1 MNLIIQPDDGLTPLL
16 QAIRHA
22 KNKIDILIFRFDRPE
37 LEKALEAAVARG
49 VVVRALIAHT
59 NRGGEK
65 RLRKLELRMLAAGV
79 SVSRTATDLLRYH
92 GKMMVVDDELYVFGF
107 NYTKLDIEKSRSF
120 GIITKDAKL
129 IKEATTLFEA
139 DTTRQPYVSGYD
151 RLVVSPES
159 SRKILK
165 EFIEGAK
172 KQLLIYD
179 AKISDR
185 SMLKALQARAKDGVD
200 IRVLGKVA
208 KGAVGLEAHKMPG
221 LRLHVRGMVRDG
233 SMAFVGSQS
242 LRKLELDGRRE
253 VGVIVSD
260 TTVAKRM
267 QEVFEAD
274 WLKTLSKSEARAA
287 ENGKAANIDK
297 GDKDK
302 DKDKDKSEKSEKTG
316 KNGKSEK
323 VEEKASSA

>member
-1 MNLIIQPDDGLTPLL
+1 VDLIIQPDDGLTPLL
-16 QAIRHA
+16 QAVRHA
-22 KNKIDILIFRFDRPE
+22 RSKIDILIFRFDRVE
-37 LEKALEAAVARG
+37 LEKALEAAVGRG

-65 RLRKLELRMLAAGV
+65 VLRKLELKMLEKGV
-79 SVSRTATDLLRYH
+79 LVARTATDLLRYH

-120 GIITKDAKL
+120 GIVTKDPKL
-129 IKEATTLFEA
+129 IKEATSLFEA
-139 DTTRQPYVSGYD
+139 DSTRQPYVPGHD
-151 RLVVSPES
+151 RLVVSPET

-185 SMLKALQARAKDGVD
+185 AIVKALLARAKDGVE

-208 KGAVGLEAHKMPG
+208 KGVDLEARKMPG
-221 LRLHVRGMVRDG
+221 MRLHVRAMVRD
-233 SMAFVGSQS
+233 SSSAFVGSMS

-260 TTVAKRM
+260 TAIAKRM

-274 WLKTLSKSEARAA
+274 WLKTMSKA
-287 ENGKAANIDK
+287 EVKEVKENGSANGKADK
-297 GDKDK
+297 DKEKEKDK
-302 DKDKDKSEKSEKTG
+302 DKEKEK
-316 KNGKSEK
+316 EK
-323 VEEKASSA
+323 ERETAKV